1 MHEFEFSSEFPVTP
15 AKLFALLGSP
25 AFQEA
30 MALRFGALEA
40 SAEEIGRRGD
50 VVKMKIDLLDRGF
63 GLMGAVIAGK
73 PLRAA
78 IVYDWDFGDFSGCW
92 NRYFIDHGRNIQ
104 IEGRLRV
111 EPMGDEACRMTESG
125 RLEVKLPLVGR
136 GMEKKLAARLVQVH
150 PRRVDFIMRR
160 LGITSS

>member
-30 MALRFGALEA
+30 LALRFGALEA
-40 SAEEIGRRGD
+40 SAEEVGRNGD
-50 VVKMKIDLLDRGF
+50 VVKMKIELLDRGF
-63 GLMGAVIAGK
+63 GLMGAVLKGK

-78 IVYDWDFGDFSGCW
+78 VLYDWDFSDLTGCW

-111 EPMGDEACRMTESG
+111 EPMGDEACRMSESG

-136 GMEKKLAARLVQVH
+136 GIEKKLALKLEQVH
-150 PRRVDFIMRR
+150 PRRVDFILRR
-160 LGITSS
+160 LGIES